1 MGGKCTI
8 RDEKTFKKITKGARN
23 TGNHEQESGKK
34 ETGQMIVFENSYCM
48 DGNDRYTP
56 LTNEIQD

>member
-23 TGNHEQESGKK
+23 TENHEQEPGKK
-34 ETGQMIVFENSYCM
+34 KLGQMIVFQDSYCM
-48 DGNDRYTP
+48 DGND
-56 LTNEIQD
+56 